1 MEGIWY
7 NGGETLLSGTTWFPE
22 ASKYSELWVRGI
34 SKTPQG
40 KEGKATDMTPNKTT
54 EVTDINYEQFSFDE
68 LQLEATQLT
77 TQDKLESA
85 ERDYLFAKTTY
96 AELSARYKVPLY
108 VLARYAKERRWVQ
121 RRREYSEAGCPDA
134 FDISRLVSS
143 STALEAVIDE
153 ALRQAS
159 ARAEESG
166 DIDTKTL
173 KELASALKE
182 AINIKQTLLLLPVV
196 TEQKQLELR
205 QKRAPSSPDAHQEIV
220 VTLEN
225 GADRFCV

>member
-1 MEGIWY
+1 
-7 NGGETLLSGTTWFPE
+7 
-22 ASKYSELWVRGI
+22 
-34 SKTPQG
+34 
-40 KEGKATDMTPNKTT
+40 MTPNKTT

-108 VLARYAKERRWVQ
+108 VLARYAKERRCVQ

-173 KELASALKE
+173 KE